1 MSNALRVA
9 SEDAAFVAGAVLALV
24 LNVGLYLYVWSI
36 DAAPTVALPFGYET
50 DGTATLVGT
59 VADLGR
65 LPVIGSL
72 LALVNIA
79 LGIGFHAVDRLA
91 ARTLVWTAPVI
102 QGLIAGGVLLLL
114 LRAGL
119 PLGR

>member
-1 MSNALRVA
+1 VRNALRSA
-9 SEDAAFVAGAVLALV
+9 SADAPFVTGAVLALV
-24 LNVGLYLYVWSI
+24 LNIGLYLYLWSI
-36 DAAPTVALPFGYET
+36 DAAPTMALPFGYEA
-50 DGTATLVGT
+50 DSTATLVGT
-59 VADLGR
+59 VADLSP

-79 LGIGFHAVDRLA
+79 VGIGLHAADRPA
-91 ARTLVWTAPVI
+91 ARTLVWTAPI
-102 QGLIAGGVLLLL
+102 LQGLAVGGILLLL